1 VTRPTAPRGRRSR
14 VQPRQSGSLFTAAE
28 ERVAATYS
36 QGGRPACCVGVLLR
50 LMILQHLYGL
60 SDPQAEEQLKDRLSF
75 QKFVQPD
82 THEAVPD
89 GTGEKPIGTDAQ
101 GGGLQPQTAGGHPE
115 TAKRVENASRKKM
128 KERTKTKNH
137 DELADR
143 KAIFTGASRRRRHL
157 FSKTSPFADS
167 SFGIKRTQRRPITI
181 AAMTQLI
188 LVFDSQE
195 RLKVLLCSN

>member
-1 VTRPTAPRGRRSR
+1 VKSTW
-14 VQPRQSGSLFTAAE
+14 AA
-28 ERVAATYS
+28 
-36 QGGRPACCVGVLLR
+36 GVWA
-50 LMILQHLYGL
+50 
-60 SDPQAEEQLKDRLSF
+60 SPPKVE
-75 QKFVQPD
+75 
-82 THEAVPD
+82 
-89 GTGEKPIGTDAQ
+89 TGEKPIGTDAQ

-167 SFGIKRTQRRPITI
+167 SFWVATLLPYEFFDVIFRTPRP
-181 AAMTQLI
+181 
-188 LVFDSQE
+188 
-195 RLKVLLCSN
+195 KK